1 MKTIEILTTGEII
14 TRFVERFPEYYKDM
28 NSVEHGFKGE
38 FINPHHIEGSVWT
51 HTMLV
56 MKEVDNAKRHGNKN
70 GNVTDSETF
79 MVHALA
85 ALCHDIGKAYCY
97 VDLEDKSRR
106 RFTNHEG
113 VSVVYAKEVLE
124 QFEMM
129 PFMMTRILTIVA
141 KHGVLYPYFEDER
154 ISDKNKDK
162 LAQSLKYDNIQD
174 LIRFFEFDHYG
185 RFNAHD
191 LGNVDASIQDLYD
204 IKMRAEKLVSN
215 DTTQPIKGQI
225 VIMVGP
231 PRAGKSTYIETI
243 IRPDTVVISRD
254 NLVMKYGTGDSY
266 SESWKSLTVEQQT
279 MIDEEIIKTYN
290 DALKDNKGHIII
302 DMTNMSKKSRSK
314 WVNHP
319 KAKGYFR
326 EAVLVLET
334 PKVLLSR
341 NTPEKFI
348 PENVIHSML
357 RNLTY
362 PDFTEV
368 NRVTVLNIREKGV
381 L

>member
-1 MKTIEILTTGEII
+1 MKTIEKLSMGEII
-14 TRFVERFPEYYKDM
+14 TRFVERFPQYYKDM
-28 NSVEHGFKGE
+28 NAVEHGFKGE
-38 FINPHHIEGSVWT
+38 FINPHHIEGSIWT

-56 MKEVDNAKRHGNKN
+56 MKEVDNARRN
-70 GNVTDSETF
+70 GKINDDETF

-97 VDLEDKSRR
+97 VDIEDKARR
-106 RFTNHEG
+106 RFSNHEG
-113 VSVVYAKEVLE
+113 VSVVYAKEVLG

-191 LGNVDASIQDLYD
+191 LGNVDGSIMDLYD
-204 IKMRAEKLVSN
+204 IKGRAEKLAEEDRHTKVI
-215 DTTQPIKGQI
+215 TGQI

-231 PRAGKSTYIETI
+231 PRAGKSTYIESAK
-243 IRPDTVVISRD
+243 RPDTVVISRD
-254 NLVMKYGTGDSY
+254 DLVMKYGTGDNY
-266 SESWKSLTVEQQT
+266 SEKWRSLTDEQQK
-279 MIDEEIIKTYN
+279 MIDSEITKSY
-290 DALKDNKGHIII
+290 DEALRNEVQHIII

-319 KAKGYFR
+319 KARNYFR

-368 NRVTVLNIREKGV
+368 NRVTVLSNMDKGV